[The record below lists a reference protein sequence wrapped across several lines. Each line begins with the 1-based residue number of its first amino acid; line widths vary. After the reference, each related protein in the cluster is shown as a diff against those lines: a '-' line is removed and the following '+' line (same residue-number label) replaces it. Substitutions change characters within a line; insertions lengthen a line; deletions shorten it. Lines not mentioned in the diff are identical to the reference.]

1 MRARSRDKADR
12 PTVRMPFLWYR
23 GTRYAPA
30 TGPPEDPHS
39 SAVWADAMSRRSQK
53 NLRAPVG
60 WPTEAGLLLLRAAA
74 QFGAESVRE
83 QHGKVGEAAAG
94 LALYA
99 PLIVA
104 QNRLE
109 AVQAERLRLTPL
121 TAPRSRVELWP
132 AIAPFAFSLV
142 ARLRGFKVAPAP
154 PTVIIAQGIIAE
166 IERRRSWRTALAAA
180 RPPVQSGW

>member
-1 MRARSRDKADR
+1 MRAHSRDKSDR

-30 TGPPEDPHS
+30 TGSPEDPQS

-53 NLRAPVG
+53 SLRAPVG
-60 WPTEAGLLLLRAAA
+60 WPTEAVLLLLRAAS

-83 QHGKVGEAAAG
+83 HHGKVGEAAAA

-109 AVQAERLRLTPL
+109 AVRAQRLRLTPL

-132 AIAPFAFSLV
+132 AVAPFAFSLV

-154 PTVIIAQGIIAE
+154 PTAMIAQQIIAE
-166 IERRRSWRTALAAA
+166 IERRRSWRAALAAA
-180 RPPVQSGW
+180 RAPAQSGW